1 MINRIN
7 RQTFRQS
14 NNAAASKS
22 DYFLYFDDKEG
33 RWCIGPSIG
42 GDSIAVAFL
51 TREICADAIDPA
63 IHAEVHD
70 SQWQIINSSNLQIKC
85 LDEISCSCQN
95 FDASGFGRIQ
105 SQLIRGHFMIT
116 NLTID
121 GRKCF
126 NES

>member
-1 MINRIN
+1 MW
-7 RQTFRQS
+7 
-14 NNAAASKS
+14 
-22 DYFLYFDDKEG
+22 Y
-33 RWCIGPSIG
+33 IGPSIG
-42 GDSIAVAFL
+42 GQSVAVAIW

-70 SQWQIINSSNLQIKC
+70 SQWMIRYRSNLQIKC

-95 FDASGFGRIQ
+95 FDVSGFGIQ

-116 NLTID
+116 NSTID

-126 NES
+126 VES